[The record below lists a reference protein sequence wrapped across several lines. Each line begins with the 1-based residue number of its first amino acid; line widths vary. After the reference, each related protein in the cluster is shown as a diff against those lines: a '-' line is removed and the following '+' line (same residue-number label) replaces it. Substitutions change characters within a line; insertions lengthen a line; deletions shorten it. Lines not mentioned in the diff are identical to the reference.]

1 MSVTEHPDGP
11 PDWWVYRGTGRPPH
25 DIDPVKLIPA
35 APPWRRF
42 ADLPESDVT
51 PPDDGEASR
60 RIGTEYHLSG
70 ALVDTREVEM
80 VNAAL
85 YLRRPLLVTGRP
97 GSGKS
102 SIAYKIARELGL
114 GRVLR
119 WPITSH
125 TTLRQGLYEYDAIAR
140 AQAAGSR
147 LPSSGERN
155 GATGEPPIGE
165 FIRLGQ
171 LGTAFLPR
179 RRPRVLLIDELDKS
193 DSELPDDLL
202 SLFEDGEFDI
212 PELARAARRTSVVD
226 VFTADRAQ
234 KAEITDGV
242 VRCAAFPVVVI
253 TSNGEREFP
262 PAFLRRCLRFETGDP
277 DMGQLAAM
285 VASHA
290 LNPAD
295 SSRPDLVAEFVERS
309 AALGGLPS
317 DKLLEA
323 VFLAT
328 SGVYRKNDESWQRLM
343 DALWRQLNSLVP

>member
-11 PDWWVYRGTGRPPH
+11 PDWWIYRGTGRPPH
-25 DIDPVKLIPA
+25 DIDPVTLLPA
-35 APPWRRF
+35 APPWRQF
-42 ADLPESDVT
+42 AAPPEADVV
-51 PPDDGEASR
+51 PPDDGEADR
-60 RIGTEYHLSG
+60 RIGTEYHLSD
-70 ALVDTREVEM
+70 ALVDTHEVEM

-97 GSGKS
+97 GTGKS
-102 SIAYKIARELGL
+102 SIAYKIARELAL

-125 TTLRQGLYEYDAIAR
+125 TTLKQGLYEYDSIAR
-140 AQAAGSR
+140 AQAAGGR
-147 LPSSGERN
+147 LSAPGKQN
-155 GATGEPPIGE
+155 GTTGEPPIGE

-202 SLFEDGEFDI
+202 SLFEDGEFVI
-212 PELARAARRTSVVD
+212 PELARAARRTNVVE

-234 KAEITDGV
+234 KAEIFDGV
-242 VRCAAFPVVVI
+242 VRCAAFPIVVI

-262 PAFLRRCLRFETGDP
+262 PAFLRRCLRFETRDP
-277 DMGQLAAM
+277 DIGQLAAM

-290 LNPAD
+290 LDAGV
-295 SSRPDLVAEFVERS
+295 SSRPDLVADFVERS

-317 DKLLEA
+317 DRLLEA
-323 VFLAT
+323 VYLAT
-328 SGVYRKNDESWQRLM
+328 SGVYKKNDESWQRLM
-343 DALWRQLNSLVP
+343 DALWRQLNSVVP